1 MGMTQQIDIAN
12 PQRSLLE
19 LLEEAPRVAL
29 PPSQQTQLARQ
40 VEVLLREIA
49 VALASEAMASREVG
63 DDQDHR

>member
-29 PPSQQTQLARQ
+29 PPAQQTQLARQ

-49 VALASEAMASREVG
+49 V
-63 DDQDHR
+63 D